1 MFDLKNQL
9 GIKSYSFRHLT
20 ANADAAAAVKECE
33 VNVID
38 LSGCH
43 VNYDDAAAQK
53 RTFATY
59 DEAGVRISGIGV
71 VGFKNDPVSNRKIF
85 DFARL
90 AGCRVISCSLPP
102 DDHVAILRGLEG
114 LAEEYDVVLALHNHG
129 GKDWLGNAA
138 SLRYVLGQTTNRV
151 GLCIDTAWCLQAG
164 DDPVKWLELFGERT
178 YAAHFKDFIFH
189 PRGGWEDVIVG
200 QGALNLPEFLA
211 KFATL
216 PAIESAVVE
225 FEGENAV
232 GRSRECVRAIR
243 ALL

>member
-1 MFDLKNQL
+1 MSDLKNQL

-20 ANADAAAAVKECE
+20 DNADVAAAVKECE

-43 VNYDDAAAQK
+43 VNYDDVAAQK
-53 RTFATY
+53 RVLATY
-59 DEAGVRISGIGV
+59 GEAGVRISGIGV
-71 VGFKNDPVSNRKIF
+71 VGFKNDAAFNRKIF

-102 DDHVAILRGLEG
+102 GDHEAILRGLEA
-114 LAEEYDVVLALHNHG
+114 LAEEYGVVLAIHNHG
-129 GKDWLGNAA
+129 GKDWLGNSAI
-138 SLRYVLGQTTNRV
+138 LQYLLGKTTPRV

-164 DDPVKWLELFGERT
+164 EDPVQWLELFGART

-200 QGALNLPEFLA
+200 QGALNLPKFLA

-232 GRSRECVRAIR
+232 GQSRECVRAIR